1 MKKRLQ
7 IIFLTSLMVISLASC
22 GKKEVPEPEVASVAA
37 EPIMELPIVQE
48 EVIPEVIEE
57 PKEEIV
63 EVTADTLKLRTTPST
78 DSEDN
83 VFTRV
88 KRGTQFVRIEEL
100 EPSGDITWSHVQY
113 DNADYYCSSEYLRT
127 IAAEDVGNTPTRAS
141 GKRLI
146 VIDAG
151 HQEKGNYDEEP
162 VGPGAKATK
171 PKVSSGTTGKASG
184 VAEYQLTLDIAK
196 KLDVELR
203 MRGYEV
209 IMVRTEHDVNIS
221 NSERAAV
228 ANDNRA
234 DAFVRIHGNG
244 SENSAINGAMTICQT
259 SSNPYNANLYNQSK
273 KLASSIL
280 DEFVKATGCNREYVW
295 ETDSMSGINWC
306 QVPVTIVEMG
316 YMSNPDEDLKMQ
328 DPDYQMKMVQGIA
341 NGIDKYFQ

>member
-1 MKKRLQ
+1 MMKRLQ
-7 IIFLTSLMVISLASC
+7 LIIIAGFMAISLASC
-22 GKKEVPEPEVASVAA
+22 GKNKKDEIEPDVATVAA
-37 EPIMELPIVQE
+37 EPIMEVPVVQE
-48 EVIPEVIEE
+48 EIVPEIPEE
-57 PKEEIV
+57 PKDEIV
-63 EVTADTLKLRTTPST
+63 EVTADTLKLRTSPST
-78 DSEDN
+78 ENEDN

-88 KRGTQFVRIEEL
+88 TRGTQFVRIEEL
-100 EPSGDITWSHVQY
+100 EASGDITWSRVQY
-113 DNADYYCSSEYLRT
+113 DNGEYYCSSEYLRT
-127 IAAEDVGNTPTRAS
+127 INIENTPTRAS
-141 GKRLI
+141 GKRLV

-162 VGPGAKATK
+162 VGPGSKTTK

-184 VAEYQLTLDIAK
+184 VAEYQLTLDVAK
-196 KLDVELR
+196 KLEVELK

-209 IMVRTEHDVNIS
+209 IMVRNEHEVNIS

-228 ANDNRA
+228 ANENNA
-234 DAFVRIHGNG
+234 DAFVRIHANG
-244 SENSAINGAMTICQT
+244 SENSSINGAMTICQT